1 MAGEEDRN
9 AHPVDPDR
17 VEGAGAEQSA
27 EQPAEHTPKHRAED
41 SAEASVEATNE
52 ASGEKAA
59 AQPTGAST
67 PVGSDE
73 KKGGNKKLLLAA
85 VAALAVLV
93 ILIQLIVGLGG
104 KDDAEENE
112 AAEETSVSAEA
123 SPTTT
128 NSDPFVD
135 DSGEQDRE
143 VDAAPGQFPGM
154 EAMSLGIGEEYAAV
168 DPIQVSDTGM
178 LVPPRDV
185 TRLGWYSASA
195 VPGTAGPVGS
205 SVITGHIN
213 YQGQG
218 TGFAEKFTTLEQ
230 GQEFSVFIDGEER
243 VFRVTEAPYR
253 LPKGSGFPDVVNDS
267 QGENRLVLIT
277 CGGKFVGGELGYE
290 DNIITVAEPV
300 APVEAPADGAEG
312 AADADGAAGAEGEVP
327 AEAPAA

>member
-17 VEGAGAEQSA
+17 GEGASAEQSA
-27 EQPAEHTPKHRAED
+27 KQPSEHTPKHRAED
-41 SAEASVEATNE
+41 VAGYSAANSAENS
-52 ASGEKAA
+52 A
-59 AQPTGAST
+59 AQSTAAST

-73 KKGGNKKLLLAA
+73 KKGGNKKLLIAA